1 MYSSRPAGQ
10 FSRLFAGRMNGQTS
24 GLNGNLSNNLN
35 SSLKSNLIGH
45 LNESPLANGGHP
57 SMSLLI
63 RRTFKSP
70 NVLHHKKGNNIPFY
84 AAVQRTTR
92 FLFPFILF
100 LAYYNFEAP
109 NAFLPGLFGFKQIR
123 DKLED
128 EKDESVR
135 KRKKVKR
142 FMENDERSVVG

>member
-10 FSRLFAGRMNGQTS
+10 FSRLFVGRMN

-35 SSLKSNLIGH
+35 SNLIGH
-45 LNESPLANGGHP
+45 LNESPLANGP

-92 FLFPFILF
+92 WLFPFVLF

-135 KRKKVKR
+135 KKKKVKR
-142 FMENDERSVVG
+142 FVDTDAGSVIG